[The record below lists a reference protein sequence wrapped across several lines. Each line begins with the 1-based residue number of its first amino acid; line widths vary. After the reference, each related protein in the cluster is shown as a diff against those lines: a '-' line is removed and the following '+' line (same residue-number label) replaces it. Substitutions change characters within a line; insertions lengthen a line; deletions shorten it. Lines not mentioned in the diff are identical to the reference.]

1 MPCVFCYAARVW
13 RKLNSAVLK
22 PEKTAPKFAH
32 CISSLFRKPRCWRK
46 CRKVSPTPRLKVPS
60 FVRSHKKSLSFLNFD
75 DPEAARI
82 ADVQFHQNHKA
93 ELVYRARG
101 CGGQLRML
109 SISNGHLYSR
119 GCWRIAQCS
128 WNGNTSSVLHVDSS
142 NDDGI
147 ALYPETL

>member
-22 PEKTAPKFAH
+22 PETMAPKFAH
-32 CISSLFRKPRCWRK
+32 SISSLFRKPRCWRK

-60 FVRSHKKSLSFLNFD
+60 FVRSHKKSSSFPNFD
-75 DPEAARI
+75 DPGRAERMSNSN
-82 ADVQFHQNHKA
+82 QNHKA

-109 SISNGHLYSR
+109 SISNG
-119 GCWRIAQCS
+119 
-128 WNGNTSSVLHVDSS
+128 
-142 NDDGI
+142 
-147 ALYPETL
+147 